1 MQMDRDNLSLSK
13 KLILGVKS
21 LFGLCADITKRN
33 ITVMQALL
41 DIRMRL
47 FNSQRSLRDDFDWTK
62 YPRHYREELKS
73 VSRKHTLNV
82 EVGEFNVVNGAIVLA
97 NSAKTLHPNH
107 RLLYEVVIELNPN
120 SIREIGFGAGDHLSN
135 LSNMLPDSKLYWIDR
150 SLEQYNTLRSRHPKL
165 QADLSVTDITDRQI
179 ELETVELSFTQAVLM
194 HISELNNRYVN
205 AIENILDSTSNQ
217 IVLIENWTQHDYIG
231 SIRRLIDS
239 KQKWQ
244 SAKIYFKVSSENP
257 NVRCMVVS
265 KSPCSFPLLLND
277 DQLLQG
283 RKLLTH

>member
-1 MQMDRDNLSLSK
+1 MDRDNLSLFK

-21 LFGLCADITKRN
+21 LCGLCADITKRN
-33 ITVMQALL
+33 ITVMQAIL

-47 FNSQRSLRDDFDWTK
+47 FNSQRSLRDDFDWTI

-73 VSRKHTLNV
+73 VSRRHTLNV
-82 EVGEFNVVNGAIVLA
+82 EVGEFNLVHGEIVLA
-97 NSAKTLHPNH
+97 HNAKPLHPNH

-135 LSNMLPDSKLYWIDR
+135 LSNMLPDSKLYGIDR
-150 SLEQYNTLRSRHPKL
+150 SLEQFNTLRVRHPKL
-165 QADLSVTDITDRQI
+165 QANLSVTDVTDRQI

-194 HISELNNRYVN
+194 HISELNDRYLSAV
-205 AIENILDSTSNQ
+205 ENILDSTSNH
-217 IVLIENWTQHDYIG
+217 IVLMENWTQHDYIG
-231 SIRRLIDS
+231 SIRRLIVS
-239 KQKWQ
+239 KQNWHN
-244 SAKIYFKVSSENP
+244 AELYFKVSSENP

-265 KSPCSFPLLLND
+265 NLPCSFPLLLND

-283 RKLLTH
+283 RNRLTH